1 MEAPSVTPGTSQ
13 GLDALKEHI
22 DLVPYEWVRGP
33 SCQLD
38 PLGHR
43 VEM

>member
-1 MEAPSVTPGTSQ
+1 MEAPSGVPGTSQ
-13 GLDALKEHI
+13 GLAELKGGRLE
-22 DLVPYEWVRGP
+22 DPLFRV
-33 SCQLD
+33 S